1 MDESAAK
8 AVISIEI
15 EGLALLAPPAP
26 RIVLDA
32 TKIYANHALLS
43 SARKKLS
50 LQMMDVSVN
59 KLLEKITSCI

>member
-8 AVISIEI
+8 AIISIEV

-32 TKIYANHALLS
+32 TKIYVNHILLVVS
-43 SARKKLS
+43 KKIIAV
-50 LQMMDVSVN
+50 DD
-59 KLLEKITSCI
+59 EC